1 MNSRQICAAV
11 VASSFFTLSAVT
23 CSPAF
28 LPDPLAHAQSAA
40 THRTVTAG
48 SMNWGVRESFRKY
61 VETGVAKGSI
71 STSGGATNSGSGFT
85 FPLESS
91 AISSSTS
98 GQVNFSGEVHFYGHN
113 GALDML
119 LSNPVIVVNGTQAE
133 LRVDYASRK
142 YEGVDKTGA
151 IREGRQEVLAAI
163 ALSQAPDF
171 AASQTTI
178 AGTVSLTSSGAEI
191 FGGFYEA
198 GETLDPISI
207 ELSLDDANGPAPTPQ
222 HSLGAP
228 PGGQTGTSPGGG
240 TGATRSQA
248 TSGPAS
254 LLGDINDTLIEVN
267 GLLVNTDNVLKNGES
282 LYNRANPAAQAR
294 QTQQAPQTA
303 PSPQTQQGSQAQQA
317 PKQQASQAGQA
328 SQSGQSGQ
336 AKQAPQTQQARQAEL
351 AAGGACSASTSKGVT
366 SAEATWG
373 VRQSFRTY
381 IRGNIAKG
389 AWELKGVGD
398 NGTSFTFN
406 GNAGAVDPS
415 TRSGTI
421 LLPGSIRFTGH
432 NGVLDTRFSNLE
444 IQFSGNTGQLVVN
457 ASSNNTDGKRND
469 YGRIAIATLNF
480 TDLSVSDSAASG
492 TATATLTD
500 VGAEAFGQFYPAGDP
515 LDPVSFTA
523 QLGGSSNCAEGQGDS
538 SSAAATGKGG
548 TSNSA
553 EKLRGGGGTGGNAAS
568 TTANTAAGA
577 SVLDEVEGVETA
589 VSAEQPQGGQFQIK
603 NGASDFGSGNGW
615 DDAALAKF
623 LLLAASV
630 IGAGGALTRFVIT
643 V

>member
-1 MNSRQICAAV
+1 MR
-11 VASSFFTLSAVT
+11 L
-23 CSPAF
+23 
-28 LPDPLAHAQSAA
+28 
-40 THRTVTAG
+40 R
-48 SMNWGVRESFRKY
+48 
-61 VETGVAKGSI
+61 
-71 STSGGATNSGSGFT
+71 
-85 FPLESS
+85 
-91 AISSSTS
+91 
-98 GQVNFSGEVHFYGHN
+98 
-113 GALDML
+113 
-119 LSNPVIVVNGTQAE
+119 NPIIVVNGTQAE

-142 YEGVDKTGA
+142 YEGMDKTGA
-151 IREGRQEVLAAI
+151 TREGKQEVLAAI

-198 GETLDPISI
+198 GETLDPINI
-207 ELSLDDANGPAPTPQ
+207 ELSLDNANGTAPAPQ
-222 HSLGAP
+222 YSLGAP
-228 PGGQTGTSPGGG
+228 SGGQTGTSAGGG

-282 LYNRANPAAQAR
+282 LYDRVNPAAQALPA
-294 QTQQAPQTA
+294 QQAPQTA
-303 PSPQTQQGSQAQQA
+303 PSPQAQQVPQASQSGQVQQQAQ
-317 PKQQASQAGQA
+317 QAGQA
-328 SQSGQSGQ
+328 SQTGQSGQ
-336 AKQAPQTQQARQAEL
+336 AKQAPQTQQAGQAEL
-351 AAGGACSASTSKGVT
+351 AAGGACSASTSKGVM

-389 AWELKGVGD
+389 AWELTGVGD
-398 NGTSFTFN
+398 NGTAFTFN

-432 NGVLDTRFSNLE
+432 NGVLNTRFSNLE
-444 IQFSGNTGQLVVN
+444 IQFSGNTGQLIVN

-469 YGRIAIATLNF
+469 YGRIAIANLNF
-480 TDLSVSDSAASG
+480 TDLNVSESAASG

-553 EKLRGGGGTGGNAAS
+553 EKLRGGGGT
-568 TTANTAAGA
+568 TANTAAGA
-577 SVLDEVEGVETA
+577 SVLDEVEDAETA

>member
-133 LRVDYASRK
+133 LRVDYTSRK

-222 HSLGAP
+222 YSLGAP
-228 PGGQTGTSPGGG
+228 SGGQTGKSPEGG
-240 TGATRSQA
+240 TGATRSKA

-267 GLLVNTDNVLKNGES
+267 GLLVNTDNVLKNGEN
-282 LYNRANPAAQAR
+282 LYNRVNPAAQAL
-294 QTQQAPQTA
+294 
-303 PSPQTQQGSQAQQA
+303 QAQQA
-317 PKQQASQAGQA
+317 PQAQQAGQA
-328 SQSGQSGQ
+328 GQ
-336 AKQAPQTQQARQAEL
+336 AGQTKQAQQAQQAGQAGQAGQTKQAQQAGS
-351 AAGGACSASTSKGVT
+351 AAGDACSAPASKGVT

-389 AWELKGVGD
+389 AWELTGVGD

-415 TRSGTI
+415 TRTGTV

-444 IQFSGNTGQLVVN
+444 IQFSGNTGQLVLN
-457 ASSNNTDGKRND
+457 AASNSTEGTRND
-469 YGRIAIATLNF
+469 YGRVAIANLSF
-480 TDLSVSDSAASG
+480 TDLNISETAASG
-492 TATATLTD
+492 TATTTLTD
-500 VGAEAFGQFYPAGDP
+500 VGAEAFGQFYPPGDP
-515 LDPVSFTA
+515 LDPISFTA
-523 QLGGSSNCAEGQGDS
+523 QLGGSANCADGQGGS
-538 SSAAATGKGG
+538 NSAAATGKGG
-548 TSNSA
+548 SSNSA
-553 EKLRGGGGTGGNAAS
+553 EKLRSSGGTGGSAANTTAS
-568 TTANTAAGA
+568 TTANTASGT
-577 SVLDEVEGVETA
+577 SVLDDVQGAETV

-603 NGASDFGSGNGW
+603 NVSGSDAGSGW

-623 LLLAASV
+623 LLLAASM
-630 IGAGGALTRFVIT
+630 IGAGGALTRFAIT
-643 V
+643 A

>member
-1 MNSRQICAAV
+1 MNFRNICAAV
-11 VASSFFTLSAVT
+11 VASSFFTFSAVT

-28 LPDPLAHAQSAA
+28 LPPPLAHAQSVA

-48 SMNWGVRESFRKY
+48 TMNWGVRESFRKY

-85 FPLESS
+85 FPLESA
-91 AISSSTS
+91 AISSSAS
-98 GQVNFSGEVHFYGHN
+98 GQINFSGEVHFYGHN
-113 GALDML
+113 GALDMRL
-119 LSNPVIVVNGTQAE
+119 RNPIIVVNGTQAE

-142 YEGVDKTGA
+142 YEGMDKTGA
-151 IREGRQEVLAAI
+151 TREGKQEVLAAI

-198 GETLDPISI
+198 GETLDPINI
-207 ELSLDDANGPAPTPQ
+207 ELSLDNANGTAPAPQ
-222 HSLGAP
+222 YSLGAP
-228 PGGQTGTSPGGG
+228 SGGQTGTSAGGG

-282 LYNRANPAAQAR
+282 LYDRVNPAAQALPA
-294 QTQQAPQTA
+294 QQAPQTA
-303 PSPQTQQGSQAQQA
+303 PSPQAQQVPQASQSGQVQQQAQ
-317 PKQQASQAGQA
+317 QAGQA
-328 SQSGQSGQ
+328 SQTGQSGQ
-336 AKQAPQTQQARQAEL
+336 AKQAPQTQQAGQAEL
-351 AAGGACSASTSKGVT
+351 AAGGACSASTSKGVM

-389 AWELKGVGD
+389 AWELTGVGD
-398 NGTSFTFN
+398 NGTAFTFN

-432 NGVLDTRFSNLE
+432 NGVLNTRFSNLE
-444 IQFSGNTGQLVVN
+444 IQFSGNTGQLIVN

-469 YGRIAIATLNF
+469 YGRIAIANLNF
-480 TDLSVSDSAASG
+480 TDLNVSESAASG

-553 EKLRGGGGTGGNAAS
+553 EKLRGGGGT
-568 TTANTAAGA
+568 TANTAAGA
-577 SVLDEVEGVETA
+577 SVLDEVEDAETA